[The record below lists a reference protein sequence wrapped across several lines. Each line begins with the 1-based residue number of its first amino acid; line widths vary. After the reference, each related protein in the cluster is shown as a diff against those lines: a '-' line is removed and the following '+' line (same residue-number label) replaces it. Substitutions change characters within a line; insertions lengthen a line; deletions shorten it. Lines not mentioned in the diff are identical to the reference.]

1 VKQGREGRAQALE
14 DELHRQGGHDQAHE
28 PGEQAVHDDEPRDQA
43 SDEKVPMSTRE
54 TMSQDEN
61 RLAKE
66 G

>member
-1 VKQGREGRAQALE
+1 MQGRAGRHQSLE
-14 DELHRQGGHDQAHE
+14 DELHRRGGHDQAHE
-28 PGEQAVHDDEPRDQA
+28 PGEPAVHDDEQRNQA
-43 SDEKVPMSTRE
+43 RDEKVPMSTQE